1 MADTGPIAALD
12 QVVVDWPSRAP
23 LGPLDLT
30 VAPGEIVALVG
41 ASGAGKSTTLRL
53 LAGLEQASSGRV
65 IRAAAPGREE
75 RDFRRL
81 WRRFYDTIAIEGREN
96 PRCRMTQMPKQ
107 FWGTMTEF
115 QNEPEERKELAP

>member
-1 MADTGPIAALD
+1 MEAF
-12 QVVVDWPSRAP
+12 
-23 LGPLDLT
+23 
-30 VAPGEIVALVG
+30 
-41 ASGAGKSTTLRL
+41 
-53 LAGLEQASSGRV
+53 
-65 IRAAAPGREE
+65 RAAAPGREE

-96 PRCRMTQMPKQ
+96 PRCRMTQMPKR